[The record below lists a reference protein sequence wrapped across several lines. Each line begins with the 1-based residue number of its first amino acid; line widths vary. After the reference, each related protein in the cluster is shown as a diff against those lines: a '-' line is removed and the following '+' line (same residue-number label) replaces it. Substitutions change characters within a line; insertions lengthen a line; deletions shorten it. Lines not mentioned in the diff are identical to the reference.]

1 MSQSSTAEFRGGPT
15 TPKPTRFPASGSAL
29 SLAANRSGFGRSPAL
44 GCSGVV
50 DRAPLITK
58 PPDAR
63 FFLLY
68 IYTLF
73 PSSPFSCRYQQW
85 WLRKNLKKKKEKARL
100 TLGGER
106 YGETRT
112 CFLFFRVYSCS
123 KKSAQALKTTPS
135 KPSRF
140 RNRKKGPDEP
150 EFDQVR
156 SPLRQLDI

>member
-85 WLRKNLKKKKEKARL
+85 WLRKKKKRKKERARL

-112 CFLFFRVYSCS
+112 CFLFFSSLLVLEKERTSAKNDSLEAISVSKS
-123 KKSAQALKTTPS
+123 KKGT
-135 KPSRF
+135 R
-140 RNRKKGPDEP
+140 
-150 EFDQVR
+150 
-156 SPLRQLDI
+156 